1 MTPWGLTK
9 GYFLGIVVT
18 IIIASVVVLIVALV
32 SIVDATIIIKK
43 ARLAT
48 EKAREDRLSAEAT
61 ERMEL
66 KKYAAVSPVET
77 EEAKS
82 DTPLA

>member
-1 MTPWGLTK
+1 MTPWGLTE

-18 IIIASVVVLIVALV
+18 IIIAAVLVLIVALT
-32 SIVDATIIIKK
+32 SIIDATIIIKK
-43 ARLAT
+43 ARLVT
-48 EKAREDRLSAEAT
+48 EKAREDRLRAEAT

-66 KKYAAVSPVET
+66 NKYAAVSPVET

-82 DTPLA
+82 DTSLA